1 LKSESSSFSY
11 QQYKKDKLK
20 ETLDQELKSR
30 IYVKSDK
37 VKVNERVMSKIR
49 QDASGNFRNKRQQKD
64 QEAKEQILDDDRFK
78 GMFSQ
83 KEFGSNFF
91 FGVKQNS

>member
-1 LKSESSSFSY
+1 M
-11 QQYKKDKLK
+11 
-20 ETLDQELKSR
+20 KSR

-37 VKVNERVMSKIR
+37 VKVNEKVMSKIR

-64 QEAKEQILDDDRFK
+64 QEAKEKILDDDRIK

-83 KEFGSNFF
+83 KEFGSNI
-91 FGVKQNS
+91 FGSKKFS